1 MKLRL
6 YRTAFRVAGLEYWDS
21 RSGSGK
27 AELVVKRY
35 EDTELDDEMYV
46 LITDLLDICDG
57 VFDGGFYVYGSC
69 VEEVLKDEEERELW
83 CKIYGKRMVNEAVR
97 LLKKWEEEGW
107 KYAVERDKEQ
117 EDSCEKSEEK
127 ENES

>member
-1 MKLRL
+1 MMKC
-6 YRTAFRVAGLEYWDS
+6 TF
-21 RSGSGK
+21 
-27 AELVVKRY
+27 
-35 EDTELDDEMYV
+35 

-69 VEEVLKDEEERELW
+69 VEEVLKDKEERELW